1 MSNTNRK
8 FRVSFNS
15 PVVLTFSI
23 ICLVALLLDFLT
35 KGWANKTLFSVYR
48 SSFLNP
54 FTYFRLIGHVFG
66 HADWEHFLGN
76 ITLILVVGPLL
87 EEKYGSWNI
96 GAIMFSTALV
106 TGLVHILLFPNTM
119 LLGAS
124 GIVFAFILLSSIT
137 SIKDGSIP
145 ITFILVAM
153 IYIGEQI
160 FQGLFVKSNIS
171 NLTHIVGGVLGATF
185 GYVMNK
191 NKMTNYSKSRKR

>member
-1 MSNTNRK
+1 MNLSNTNK
-8 FRVSFNS
+8 KLKVSFNS

-23 ICLVALLLDFLT
+23 ICLAALLLNYLT
-35 KGWANKTLFSVYR
+35 KGWANRTLFSVYR

-54 FTYFRLIGHVFG
+54 LTYFRVLGHVFG

-87 EEKYGSWNI
+87 EEKYGSWNM
-96 GAIMFSTALV
+96 GAIMLSTALV
-106 TGLVHILLFPNTM
+106 TGLVHILFFPNVM

-137 SIKDGSIP
+137 SIRDGSIP
-145 ITFILVAM
+145 MTFILVAV
-153 IYIGEQI
+153 IYIGEQV

-171 NLTHIVGGVLGATF
+171 NLTHIIGGILGATF
-185 GYVMNK
+185 GYIMNK
-191 NKMTNYSKSRKR
+191 NKLKRA

>member
-153 IYIGEQI
+153 IYI
-160 FQGLFVKSNIS
+160 
-171 NLTHIVGGVLGATF
+171 THIVGGVLGATF

-191 NKMTNYSKSRKR
+191 NRIKRV

>member
-1 MSNTNRK
+1 MNLSNTNK
-8 FRVSFNS
+8 KLKVSFNS

-23 ICLVALLLDFLT
+23 ICLVALLLNYLT
-35 KGWANKTLFSVYR
+35 KGWANRTLFSVYR

-54 FTYFRLIGHVFG
+54 LTYFRVLGHVFG

-87 EEKYGSWNI
+87 EEKYGSWNM
-96 GAIMFSTALV
+96 GAIMLSTALV
-106 TGLVHILLFPNTM
+106 TGLVHILFFPNVM

-137 SIKDGSIP
+137 SIRDGSIP
-145 ITFILVAM
+145 MTFILVAV
-153 IYIGEQI
+153 IYIGEQV

-171 NLTHIVGGVLGATF
+171 NLTHIIGGILGATF
-185 GYVMNK
+185 GYIMNK
-191 NKMTNYSKSRKR
+191 NKLKRA

>member
-1 MSNTNRK
+1 MSNTNK
-8 FRVSFNS
+8 KLKVSFNS

-23 ICLVALLLDFLT
+23 ICLAALLLNFLT
-35 KGWANKTLFSVYR
+35 KGWANRTLFSVYR

-54 FTYFRLIGHVFG
+54 LTYFRVLGHVFG

-87 EEKYGSWNI
+87 EEKYGSWNM
-96 GAIMFSTALV
+96 GAIMLSTALV
-106 TGLVHILLFPNTM
+106 TGLVHILFFPNVM

-137 SIKDGSIP
+137 SIRDGSIP
-145 ITFILVAM
+145 MTFILVAV
-153 IYIGEQI
+153 IYIGEQV

-171 NLTHIVGGVLGATF
+171 NLTHIIGGILGATF
-185 GYVMNK
+185 GYIMNK
-191 NKMTNYSKSRKR
+191 NKLKRA

>member
-171 NLTHIVGGVLGATF
+171 NLTHIVGGVLGASF

-191 NKMTNYSKSRKR
+191 NRIKRV

>member
-1 MSNTNRK
+1 M
-8 FRVSFNS
+8 SFNS

-23 ICLVALLLDFLT
+23 ICLAALLLDFLT

-96 GAIMFSTALV
+96 GVIMFSTALV

-145 ITFILVAM
+145 MTFILVAV

-171 NLTHIVGGVLGATF
+171 NLTHIVGGVLGASF

-191 NKMTNYSKSRKR
+191 NRIKRV

>member
-1 MSNTNRK
+1 MSNTNK
-8 FRVSFNS
+8 KLKVSFNS

-23 ICLVALLLDFLT
+23 ICLAALLLNFLT
-35 KGWANKTLFSVYR
+35 KGWANRTLFSVYR

-54 FTYFRLIGHVFG
+54 LTYFRVLGHVFG

-87 EEKYGSWNI
+87 EEKYGSWNM
-96 GAIMFSTALV
+96 GAIMLSTALV
-106 TGLVHILLFPNTM
+106 TGLVHILFFPNIM

-137 SIKDGSIP
+137 SIRDGSIP
-145 ITFILVAM
+145 MTFILVAV
-153 IYIGEQI
+153 IYIGEQV

-171 NLTHIVGGVLGATF
+171 NLTHIIGGILGATF
-185 GYVMNK
+185 GYIMNK
-191 NKMTNYSKSRKR
+191 NKLKRA

>member
-54 FTYFRLIGHVFG
+54 CTYFRLIGHVFG

-191 NKMTNYSKSRKR
+191 NRIKRV

>member
-191 NKMTNYSKSRKR
+191 NRIKRV

>member
-1 MSNTNRK
+1 MNLSNTNK
-8 FRVSFNS
+8 KLKVSFNS

-23 ICLVALLLDFLT
+23 ICLAALLLNFLT
-35 KGWANKTLFSVYR
+35 KGWANRTLFSVYR

-54 FTYFRLIGHVFG
+54 LTYFRVFGHVFG

-87 EEKYGSWNI
+87 EEKYGSWNM
-96 GAIMFSTALV
+96 GAIMLSTALV
-106 TGLVHILLFPNTM
+106 TGLVHILFFPNIM

-145 ITFILVAM
+145 MTFILVAV
-153 IYIGEQI
+153 IYIGEQV

-171 NLTHIVGGVLGATF
+171 NLTHIIGGILGATF
-185 GYVMNK
+185 GYIMNK
-191 NKMTNYSKSRKR
+191 NKLKRA

>member
-23 ICLVALLLDFLT
+23 ICLAALLLDFLT

-96 GAIMFSTALV
+96 GVIMFSTALV

-145 ITFILVAM
+145 MTFILVAV

-171 NLTHIVGGVLGATF
+171 NLTHIVGGVLGASF
-185 GYVMNK
+185 GYIMNK
-191 NKMTNYSKSRKR
+191 NRIKRV

>member
-1 MSNTNRK
+1 MNLSNTNK
-8 FRVSFNS
+8 KLKVSFNS

-23 ICLVALLLDFLT
+23 ICLAALLLNFLT
-35 KGWANKTLFSVYR
+35 KGWANRTLFSVYR

-54 FTYFRLIGHVFG
+54 LTYFRVLGHVFG

-87 EEKYGSWNI
+87 EEKYGSWNM
-96 GAIMFSTALV
+96 GAIMLSTALV
-106 TGLVHILLFPNTM
+106 TGLVHILFFPNIM

-137 SIKDGSIP
+137 SIRDGSIP
-145 ITFILVAM
+145 MTFILVAV
-153 IYIGEQI
+153 IYIGEQV

-171 NLTHIVGGVLGATF
+171 NLTHIIGGILGATF
-185 GYVMNK
+185 GYIMNK
-191 NKMTNYSKSRKR
+191 NKLKRA

>member
-54 FTYFRLIGHVFG
+54 FTYFRLIGHDFG

-191 NKMTNYSKSRKR
+191 NRIKRV

>member
-1 MSNTNRK
+1 MSDTNRK

-191 NKMTNYSKSRKR
+191 NRIKRV

>member
-23 ICLVALLLDFLT
+23 ICLAALLLDFLT

-145 ITFILVAM
+145 MTFILVAV

-171 NLTHIVGGVLGATF
+171 NLTHIVGGVLGASF

-191 NKMTNYSKSRKR
+191 NRIKRV

>member
-1 MSNTNRK
+1 M
-8 FRVSFNS
+8 SFNS

-96 GAIMFSTALV
+96 GVIMFSTALV

-145 ITFILVAM
+145 MTFILVAV

-171 NLTHIVGGVLGATF
+171 NLTHIVGGVLGASF
-185 GYVMNK
+185 GYIMNK
-191 NKMTNYSKSRKR
+191 NRIKRV

>member
-1 MSNTNRK
+1 M
-8 FRVSFNS
+8 
-15 PVVLTFSI
+15 VLTFSI
-23 ICLVALLLDFLT
+23 ICLAALLLDFLT

-96 GAIMFSTALV
+96 GVIMFSTALV
-106 TGLVHILLFPNTM
+106 TGLEHILLFPNTM

-145 ITFILVAM
+145 MTFILVAV

-171 NLTHIVGGVLGATF
+171 NLTHIVGGVLGASF
-185 GYVMNK
+185 GYIMNK
-191 NKMTNYSKSRKR
+191 NRIKRV

>member
-76 ITLILVVGPLL
+76 ITLILVVGTLL

-191 NKMTNYSKSRKR
+191 NRIKRV

>member
-35 KGWANKTLFSVYR
+35 KGWANKTLFSVYC
-48 SSFLNP
+48 SSFLKP

-191 NKMTNYSKSRKR
+191 NRIKRV

>member
-1 MSNTNRK
+1 M
-8 FRVSFNS
+8 SFNS

-96 GAIMFSTALV
+96 GVIMFSTALV

-137 SIKDGSIP
+137 SIKYGSIP
-145 ITFILVAM
+145 MTFILVAV

-171 NLTHIVGGVLGATF
+171 NLTHIVGGVLGASF
-185 GYVMNK
+185 GYIMNK
-191 NKMTNYSKSRKR
+191 NRIKRV

>member
-1 MSNTNRK
+1 MNLSNTNK
-8 FRVSFNS
+8 KLKVSFNS

-23 ICLVALLLDFLT
+23 ICLAALLLNYLT
-35 KGWANKTLFSVYR
+35 KGWANRTLFSVYR

-54 FTYFRLIGHVFG
+54 LTYFRVLGHVFG

-87 EEKYGSWNI
+87 EEKYGSWNM
-96 GAIMFSTALV
+96 GAIMLSTALV
-106 TGLVHILLFPNTM
+106 TGLVHILFFPNVM

-137 SIKDGSIP
+137 SIRDGSIP
-145 ITFILVAM
+145 MTFILVAV
-153 IYIGEQI
+153 IYIGEQV

-171 NLTHIVGGVLGATF
+171 NLTHIIGGILGAAF
-185 GYVMNK
+185 GYIMNK
-191 NKMTNYSKSRKR
+191 NKLKRA

>member
-153 IYIGEQI
+153 IYRGEQI

-191 NKMTNYSKSRKR
+191 NRIKRV

>member
-87 EEKYGSWNI
+87 EEKRSEE
-96 GAIMFSTALV
+96 
-106 TGLVHILLFPNTM
+106 H
-119 LLGAS
+119 
-124 GIVFAFILLSSIT
+124 T
-137 SIKDGSIP
+137 SELQSH
-145 ITFILVAM
+145 
-153 IYIGEQI
+153 
-160 FQGLFVKSNIS
+160 
-171 NLTHIVGGVLGATF
+171 LT
-185 GYVMNK
+185 
-191 NKMTNYSKSRKR
+191 

>member
-23 ICLVALLLDFLT
+23 ICLAALLLDFLT

-96 GAIMFSTALV
+96 GVIMFSTALV

-145 ITFILVAM
+145 MTFILVAV

-171 NLTHIVGGVLGATF
+171 NLTHIVGGVLGASF

-191 NKMTNYSKSRKR
+191 NRIKRV

>member
-1 MSNTNRK
+1 MSKTNRK
-8 FRVSFNS
+8 FRVSINS

-191 NKMTNYSKSRKR
+191 NRIKRV

>member
-145 ITFILVAM
+145 MTFILVAV

-171 NLTHIVGGVLGATF
+171 NLTHIVGGVLGASF

-191 NKMTNYSKSRKR
+191 NRIKRV

>member
-96 GAIMFSTALV
+96 GVIMFSTALV

-145 ITFILVAM
+145 MTFILVAV

-171 NLTHIVGGVLGATF
+171 NLTHIVGGVLGASF
-185 GYVMNK
+185 GYIMNK
-191 NKMTNYSKSRKR
+191 NRIKRV